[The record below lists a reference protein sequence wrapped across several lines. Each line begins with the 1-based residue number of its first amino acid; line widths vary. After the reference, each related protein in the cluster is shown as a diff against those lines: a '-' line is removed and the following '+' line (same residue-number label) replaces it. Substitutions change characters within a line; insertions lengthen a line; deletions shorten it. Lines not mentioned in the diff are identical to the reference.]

1 MRHLINVVD
10 VSHLGQQQIK
20 TEVKRK
26 PSSLSRTTGTTPSE
40 RLENLSNTQT
50 IPKTTRVTRRS
61 ASKQSGQAYTSDTP
75 KIFHPKRPRK
85 EVPITAAST
94 SFQPPS
100 SPNSPL
106 KTTTAEKKELKTG
119 TTVSDRSFGLPLNP
133 KSKPKT
139 ILSPSPAEKPSQN
152 PNVPRIFHPK
162 RLGDEQE
169 KLTESLTR
177 IGTATTKIN
186 TKVACVVATGSESI
200 IDEGNQVEKT
210 TNVFQSDHLKR
221 NSNRLELLKLDP
233 AFSDLL
239 PLSGKTYVC
248 STTRLK
254 AQIKDLPGQYS
265 LTIWPQTLAIWE
277 WKEGSSTARL
287 YEYRIPTS
295 ETTIDKRRFKYTGWA
310 WRGNLGQ
317 QPPRIQ
323 DLPQHISQH
332 CKNMRWYWLKDL
344 WALYYFLT

>member
-1 MRHLINVVD
+1 MSLKIEFQSIKQEINRLQKKLEDLESILKARTLSPALNEDPETPFAVNGGASRKTIINTGFAAPIINHSHATLRSRSFKVMRHLINVVD

-133 KSKPKT
+133 KSEPKT

-152 PNVPRIFHPK
+152 PSVPQIFHPK
-162 RLGDEQE
+162 RLGDEE
-169 KLTESLTR
+169 ERLTESLTR
-177 IGTATTKIN
+177 IGTATTKIVSLWVTN
-186 TKVACVVATGSESI
+186 LSI
-200 IDEGNQVEKT
+200 
-210 TNVFQSDHLKR
+210 
-221 NSNRLELLKLDP
+221 
-233 AFSDLL
+233 
-239 PLSGKTYVC
+239 
-248 STTRLK
+248 
-254 AQIKDLPGQYS
+254 
-265 LTIWPQTLAIWE
+265 
-277 WKEGSSTARL
+277 
-287 YEYRIPTS
+287 
-295 ETTIDKRRFKYTGWA
+295 
-310 WRGNLGQ
+310 
-317 QPPRIQ
+317 
-323 DLPQHISQH
+323 
-332 CKNMRWYWLKDL
+332 
-344 WALYYFLT
+344 